1 MPMAIAVR
9 DGEVRNTRLLFRGDL
24 DRPGEE
30 VPRGFLSVI
39 EHVDSGKIGTDSS
52 GRLALAD
59 WIANEQNPLTARV
72 MVNRIW
78 LHLFGRGLVNTPDNF
93 GSMGET
99 PSNSEMLDYL
109 ASQFMTNGWSTKKMI
124 RRLMLTSTYQ
134 LSSAYNSDAHT
145 TDPENRLYWRMNR
158 KRLDAE
164 SLRDSILAVNQS
176 LDRTVGGDKVP
187 DLTDNGRMPD
197 GRPVSSEVLISRRRS
212 LYLPIFRGQLNDL
225 YQVFDFPDPNSL
237 SGKRY
242 VTTAP
247 TQALFLMNSPFIAGE
262 SRRWAERLESK
273 SESDLINNVYF
284 AAYARPCSEEE
295 RTRAT
300 TFLRNYGNALIA
312 TESDQAIRRKKAL
325 QALCQAIIESTEFR
339 FLN

>member
-1 MPMAIAVR
+1 LYEIRLAYTARQNRATNVPVLVQNTVASKTVYLNQTVEPKYDKAFETLGFFQLEKGTNNTIEVLTEGTKGFVVVDAIQCLPQEVQLAAKYTRKRSAPLAEENMMMMGDITAARREEFENAVGDLMANAPPSMPMAIAVR

-109 ASQFMTNGWSTKKMI
+109 ASQFMTTAG
-124 RRLMLTSTYQ
+124 
-134 LSSAYNSDAHT
+134 
-145 TDPENRLYWRMNR
+145 
-158 KRLDAE
+158 
-164 SLRDSILAVNQS
+164 
-176 LDRTVGGDKVP
+176 
-187 DLTDNGRMPD
+187 
-197 GRPVSSEVLISRRRS
+197 RRR
-212 LYLPIFRGQLNDL
+212 
-225 YQVFDFPDPNSL
+225 
-237 SGKRY
+237 K
-242 VTTAP
+242 
-247 TQALFLMNSPFIAGE
+247 
-262 SRRWAERLESK
+262 
-273 SESDLINNVYF
+273 
-284 AAYARPCSEEE
+284 
-295 RTRAT
+295 
-300 TFLRNYGNALIA
+300 
-312 TESDQAIRRKKAL
+312 
-325 QALCQAIIESTEFR
+325 
-339 FLN
+339 